1 MLDYKSP
8 GVYLEEMPAQSAPI
22 EGVGTAVAAFVG
34 LTADGPY
41 KPTRITNWTE
51 FRRTYGADYV
61 EGSYLAHAVY
71 GYFLNGGGPCYVVR
85 VGEDGAPAPT
95 PRAELPSA
103 KDAKTPALR
112 VAAREPGDD
121 GTAITVD
128 VTPPAAP
135 PAGGAPGDATD
146 TFDVVV
152 KKGDVVET
160 HSNLTTKKGKQN
172 VVTVVNEK
180 SKLIT
185 VEEVATGT
193 ATEALAPSSV
203 TLAPAPAVTPEVLA
217 PDDYIGNSA
226 DRTGFAGLEAVDEVT
241 MLCVPDLMAGAVHQN
256 GTIDLDVV
264 KNVQGNMIAH
274 CEQMGDRM
282 AILDAPPG
290 LTAQEVNEWRM
301 ERAGYDSKYAAL
313 YWPWIEILDPANNKL
328 RMPASGHIAGVWAR
342 SDATR
347 GVHKAPANEVV
358 RGLID
363 LERNIS
369 SLEQDLLNPNG
380 INCLRTFSGRGT
392 RIWGAR
398 TLANTDKSWMYIN
411 VRRLFNY
418 IEESILE
425 GTDWAV
431 FEPNDHALWAKMRR
445 TIAAFLT
452 NEWRKGAL
460 FGLNPEQAFYVKC
473 DEETNPPDR
482 VDKGYVTCEI
492 GIAPVKPA
500 EFVVFQVQ
508 QVSGGGAV
516 SE

>member
-1 MLDYKSP
+1 MPVDYKSP

-22 EGVGTAVAAFVG
+22 EGVGTAIAAFVG
-34 LTADGPY
+34 LTSKGTF
-41 KPTRITNWTE
+41 KPKRITNWTE
-51 FRRTYGADYV
+51 FREEYGYDFV
-61 EGSYLAHAVY
+61 EGTYLAHAVY

-85 VGEDGAPAPT
+85 VGEDGAPAPAA
-95 PRAELPSA
+95 RAELPSA
-103 KDAKTPALR
+103 KDAKVPALR
-112 VAAREPGDD
+112 VAAREPSDD
-121 GTAITVD
+121 GTPITVD
-128 VTPPAAP
+128 VKPAAAP
-135 PAGGAPGDATD
+135 PAGDATD

-152 KKGDVVET
+152 KKGDAVET
-160 HSNLTTKKGKQN
+160 HTNLTTKKGKQN
-172 VVTVVNEK
+172 VATVVNEK

-193 ATEALAPSSV
+193 ATEALAPGSV
-203 TLAPAPAVTPEVLA
+203 TLATAPAVTPEVLA
-217 PDDYIGNSA
+217 PDDYIGSSA
-226 DRTGFAGLEAVDEVT
+226 RRTGFAGLEAVDEVT
-241 MLCVPDLMAGAVHQN
+241 MLCVPDLMSGAVHQN
-256 GTIDLDVV
+256 GNIDVDVV
-264 KNVQGNMIAH
+264 KKIQGEMIAH

-282 AILDAPPG
+282 AILDAPPN
-290 LTAQEVNEWRM
+290 LTAEEVNDWRM
-301 ERAGYDSKYAAL
+301 DRAGHDSKFAAL
-313 YWPWIEILDPANNKL
+313 YWPWIEILDPSNKRL
-328 RMPASGHIAGVWAR
+328 CMPASGHIAGVWAR

-358 RGLID
+358 RGLVD
-363 LERNIS
+363 LERNVS

-398 TLANTDKSWMYIN
+398 TLATTDKSWMYIN

-431 FEPNDHALWAKMRR
+431 FEPNDYALWAKMRR
-445 TIAAFLT
+445 TISAFLT

-473 DEETNPPDR
+473 DEETNPPSQ

-500 EFVVFQVQ
+500 EFVVFRVQ